1 MSSPRLS
8 ASSLLGNGSP
18 SSGAASDD
26 ASRMA
31 GECRMRNPAGEAN
44 VCFLSDSGTVNETTS
59 NPICNCLLWL
69 WLHEDLQYARKPRV
83 THPSQPHAL
92 RESGSGM
99 DGNTRCKPGGICSN
113 GSASSPGQL
122 MKR

>member
-1 MSSPRLS
+1 
-8 ASSLLGNGSP
+8 
-18 SSGAASDD
+18 
-26 ASRMA
+26 
-31 GECRMRNPAGEAN
+31 MRNPAGEAN